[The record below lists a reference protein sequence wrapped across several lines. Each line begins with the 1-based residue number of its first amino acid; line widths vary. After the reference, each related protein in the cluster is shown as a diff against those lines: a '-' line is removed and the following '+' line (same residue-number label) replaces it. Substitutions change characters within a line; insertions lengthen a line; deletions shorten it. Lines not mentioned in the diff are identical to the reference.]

1 MNHFDYSNIISL
13 VKQKNKI
20 NFIGPPGSGKT
31 TLSNKISEE
40 LKIKLIELDH
50 ILFDDNCLVKK
61 DKNAIF
67 LKQLNS
73 SSKCIVDGTYFSLLS
88 EERIDE
94 TDLFIMLKIN
104 FFKTIYRVLKRS
116 IFNKEFRC
124 AERLNFRLINFLF
137 TYYFYKKRLI
147 VDLIPKDKLLIIK
160 IKE

>member
-1 MNHFDYSNIISL
+1 MDYSNIISL

-61 DKNAIF
+61 NKDEIF
-67 LKQLNS
+67 LKQLKT

-104 FFKTIYRVLKRS
+104 FFKTIYRILKRS

>member
-1 MNHFDYSNIISL
+1 MDYSNITSI

-20 NFIGPPGSGKT
+20 NFIGPPGCGKT

-61 DKNAIF
+61 NKNEIF
-67 LKQLNS
+67 LKQLKS

>member
-61 DKNAIF
+61 NKDEIF
-67 LKQLNS
+67 LKQLKT
-73 SSKCIVDGTYFSLLS
+73 SSKCIVDGTYYSLLS
-88 EERIDE
+88 EERINE

-124 AERLNFRLINFLF
+124 AERLNFRLIKFLF
-137 TYYFYKKRLI
+137 TYYFFKKKLI
-147 VDLIPKDKLLIIK
+147 MNLIPKDKLLIIK

>member
-1 MNHFDYSNIISL
+1 MDYSNITSI

-20 NFIGPPGSGKT
+20 NFIGPPGCGKT

-61 DKNAIF
+61 NKDEIF
-67 LKQLNS
+67 LKQLKT
-73 SSKCIVDGTYFSLLS
+73 SSKCIVDGTYYSLLS
-88 EERIDE
+88 EERINE

>member
-1 MNHFDYSNIISL
+1 MDYSNIISL

-61 DKNAIF
+61 NKDEIF
-67 LKQLNS
+67 LKQLKA

>member
-1 MNHFDYSNIISL
+1 MDYSNIISL

-61 DKNAIF
+61 NKDEIF
-67 LKQLNS
+67 LKQLKA

-104 FFKTIYRVLKRS
+104 FFKTIYRILKRS

>member
-1 MNHFDYSNIISL
+1 MDYSNIISL

-61 DKNAIF
+61 NKDEIF
-67 LKQLNS
+67 LKQLKT

>member
-20 NFIGPPGSGKT
+20 NFISPPGSGKT

-61 DKNAIF
+61 NKDEIF
-67 LKQLNS
+67 LKQLKT
-73 SSKCIVDGTYFSLLS
+73 SSKCIVDGTYYSLLS
-88 EERIDE
+88 EERINE

-116 IFNKEFRC
+116 IFNKEFMC

>member
-13 VKQKNKI
+13 VKKKNKI

-31 TLSNKISEE
+31 TLSRKISEE

-50 ILFDDNCLVKK
+50 ILFDESCLVKK
-61 DKNAIF
+61 DKNVIF

-73 SSKCIVDGTYFSLLS
+73 SSKCIVDGTYYSLLS
-88 EERIDE
+88 EERIKE
-94 TDLFIMLKIN
+94 TDLFIILKIN
-104 FFKTIYRVLKRS
+104 FFRTFYRILKRS

-147 VDLIPKDKLLIIK
+147 MNLIPKDKLLIIK
-160 IKE
+160 IN